1 MASRT
6 PEPQTVDVTGLPESV
21 IRSLRVIVEEFREQH
36 AKAGTTLPPEER
48 QPLMGR
54 FADAKVAINKEVIDE
69 ARREAWSGFPREF
82 PDPSK
87 KS

>member
-1 MASRT
+1 M
-6 PEPQTVDVTGLPESV
+6 

-36 AKAGTTLPPEER
+36 AKAGTTPPPAER
-48 QPLMGR
+48 PPLMGS
-54 FADAKVAINKEVIDE
+54 FADNAVSIKKEVIDE